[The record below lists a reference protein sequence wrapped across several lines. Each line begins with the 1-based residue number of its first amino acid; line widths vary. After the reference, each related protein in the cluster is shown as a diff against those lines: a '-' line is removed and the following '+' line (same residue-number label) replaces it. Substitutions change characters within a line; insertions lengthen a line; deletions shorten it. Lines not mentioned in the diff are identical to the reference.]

1 MMMPPTPRTV
11 SPAIGWHSAVAS
23 WIDLIATESVQVAF
37 GNCVAEATPA
47 VHSTEAT
54 ARMRV
59 NILCMC
65 DPLVA
70 GGRNDQKAR
79 SGGLAAGGFGL
90 LALTRIDLAASSP
103 AGPSSGMTGT

>member
-1 MMMPPTPRTV
+1 MMPPTPRTV
-11 SPAIGWHSAVAS
+11 SPWIGWQRALTS
-23 WIDLIATESVQVAF
+23 WIDLIVTESVHVAF

-47 VHSTEAT
+47 VHSTAPT

-70 GGRNDQKAR
+70 GGRKEQKAR
-79 SGGLAAGGFGL
+79 SGGLCGWWRSL
-90 LALTRIDLAASSP
+90 LAQTRIALLYERWP
-103 AGPSSGMTGT
+103 ARAMA